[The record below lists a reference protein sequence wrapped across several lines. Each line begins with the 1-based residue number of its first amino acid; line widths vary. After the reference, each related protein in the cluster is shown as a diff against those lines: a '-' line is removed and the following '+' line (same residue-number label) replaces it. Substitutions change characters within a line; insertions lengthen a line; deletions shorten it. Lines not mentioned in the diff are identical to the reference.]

1 MKRFWKDVA
10 VEREDGGCGIRLDGR
25 PVKTPA
31 RAALV
36 VPTEALANAIA
47 EAGAAPQTS
56 FVVGDTSF
64 DMAMAASAGA
74 APIGAAWGYHDA
86 EELIEAG
93 AVAVAERPLQVLQLV
108 RSHVH
113 G

>member
-1 MKRFWKDVA
+1 M
-10 VEREDGGCGIRLDGR
+10 VEQ
-25 PVKTPA
+25 
-31 RAALV
+31 
-36 VPTEALANAIA
+36 AIA
-47 EAGAAPQTS
+47 DAGSTPRAT

-74 APIGAAWGYHDA
+74 APIGAAWGYHEA

-93 AVAVAERPLQVLQLV
+93 AVGVAEHPLEILNLV